1 MTSTFKKFAK
11 LALATFALTMA
22 QNTHVLSAVKLEE
35 SDGNAAR
42 ATLKLIDK
50 HISFAVGEADTLY
63 RNSTTNG
70 MPYNPVS
77 SSIAKSLIVNATDAL
92 YLQELS
98 VTNSR
103 NIQIQYVDSGTD
115 AGFRTDAG
123 TQVQLFKGLFS
134 KRILLVPV
142 VAVGDIS
149 IGAWECLTDADS
161 GVKGFVGQVETSS
174 GTRSLIAD
182 YSDNEYLGNCKYIT
196 PALMDAEWK
205 P

>member
-22 QNTHVLSAVKLEE
+22 QNTHVLSAVKLSEP
-35 SDGNAAR
+35 DGNAAR
-42 ATLKLIDK
+42 TTLKLIDNM
-50 HISFAVGEADTLY
+50 ISFAVGEADTLY
-63 RNSTTNG
+63 RNSHTNG
-70 MPYNPVS
+70 MTYNSVS
-77 SSIAKSLIVNATDAL
+77 SSVAKDLIVNATDAL

-103 NIQIQYVDSGTD
+103 NVQIKYVDSG
-115 AGFRTDAG
+115 AGFRTDDS
-123 TQVQLFKGLFS
+123 TKVNIFEGLLG

-142 VAVGDIS
+142 VASGDIS
-149 IGAWECLTDADS
+149 IGAWECLTDADA
-161 GVKGFVGQVETSS
+161 GVKSFVGQVETSS

-196 PALMDAEWK
+196 KALMDAEWK
-205 P
+205 S

>member
-11 LALATFALTMA
+11 LALTTFALTMA
-22 QNTHVLSAVKLEE
+22 QNTHVLSAFKLSEP
-35 SDGNAAR
+35 DGNAAR
-42 ATLKLIDK
+42 TTLKLIDNM
-50 HISFAVGEADTLY
+50 ISFAVGEADTLY

-70 MPYNPVS
+70 MPYSSSS

-103 NIQIQYVDSGTD
+103 NVQIKYVDSD

-123 TQVQLFKGLFS
+123 TKVQFFEGLLG

-149 IGAWECLTDADS
+149 IGAWECLTDADA
-161 GVKGFVGQVETSS
+161 GVKGFVGQVDTSS